1 MTVPQTTSM
10 VLLHMVTTVAI
21 IVILGVLLMI
31 LETFVPGMIAGILG
45 ALFVLSGVL
54 LVMTADEFSGWPS
67 WGRGAAA
74 CAIIVGSA
82 ALQLI
87 WLRFFAV
94 KFWSRS
100 FTLQA
105 EIPSADS
112 PQTLACGTEG
122 VALTELRPLGRAEF
136 NGSRR
141 EVRCEDGFVP
151 AGSRLRITGSEPGNL
166 LVRVILPQPL

>member
-1 MTVPQTTSM
+1 MILS
-10 VLLHMVTTVAI
+10 HMVTTVAI

-31 LETFVPGMIAGILG
+31 LETFLPGMIAGILG
-45 ALFVLSGVL
+45 ALCVLAGVL
-54 LVMTADEFSGWPS
+54 LVMTAEEFSNWPS

-74 CAIIVGSA
+74 CFIIVGSVV
-82 ALQLI
+82 LQLI

-105 EIPSADS
+105 EIPSAEN

-122 VALTELRPLGRAEF
+122 VAITELRPLGRADF
-136 NGSRR
+136 HGSRR
-141 EVRCEDGFVP
+141 EVRSEDGFVP
-151 AGSRLRITGSEPGNL
+151 VGSRLCVTGSEPGNL
-166 LVRVILPQPL
+166 LVRPISLNN